1 MAQQQ
6 TQHALARSQDQFMQ
20 QNGNSLAHLEASKLR
35 IACVHS
41 GSDLAEIHFNE
52 LSAEFSFVPPQQSD
66 VILALGGDGL
76 MLHALHTHMELNKP
90 IYGMHCGTI
99 GFLMNDY
106 SKDQLVERILSAD
119 LFELH
124 PVAMKATTT
133 EGKVE
138 QALAFNEVALIRGSA
153 QSANIRVSVDGVVRL
168 EKYMGD
174 GLIVSTA
181 AGSTAY
187 NLSAHGPIIPLGAN
201 LLALTPVSPF
211 RPRRWKGAL
220 LPRASVIT
228 LENLDPRKRPL
239 LTTADSK
246 DIYDV
251 VTVSVREDQSH
262 SVKMLFDKDHSLEE
276 RIMREQFTA

>member
-1 MAQQQ
+1 
-6 TQHALARSQDQFMQ
+6 MQ
-20 QNGNSLAHLEASKLR
+20 QNGNSLKQLDAAQLK

-41 GSDLAEIHFNE
+41 GTDLAAIHFHE
-52 LSAEFSFVPPQQSD
+52 LSAEFKFVPPSESD

-76 MLHALHTHMELNKP
+76 MLQALHNHMHLNKP

-99 GFLMNDY
+99 GFLMNEY
-106 SKDQLVERILSAD
+106 SKEMLAERILSAD
-119 LFELH
+119 SFVLH
-124 PVAMKATTT
+124 PIAMKAMTT

-138 QALAFNEVALIRGSA
+138 HALAFNEVALIRGSA

-187 NLSAHGPIIPLGAN
+187 NLSAHGPIIPLGSK

-220 LPRASVIT
+220 LPHTTVIT
-228 LENLDPRKRPL
+228 IENLDPKKRPL

-246 DIYDV
+246 DIYNV
-251 VTVSVREDQSH
+251 VSVTVREDQSY
-262 SVKMLFDKDHSLEE
+262 SVQMLFDKHHSLEE
-276 RIMREQFTA
+276 RIIKEQFTA

>member
-1 MAQQQ
+1 
-6 TQHALARSQDQFMQ
+6 MQ
-20 QNGNSLAHLEASKLR
+20 QNGNSLKHLDAAQLK

-41 GSDLAEIHFNE
+41 GTDLAAIHFNE
-52 LSAEFSFVPPQQSD
+52 LSAEFKFVPPDQSD

-76 MLHALHTHMELNKP
+76 MLQALHNHMHLNKP

-99 GFLMNDY
+99 GFLMNEY
-106 SKDQLVERILSAD
+106 SKEKLAERILSAD
-119 LFELH
+119 SFVLH
-124 PVAMKATTT
+124 PIVMKAMTT
-133 EGKVE
+133 EGNVE

-187 NLSAHGPIIPLGAN
+187 NLSAHGPIIPLGSN

-220 LPRASVIT
+220 LPHTTVIT
-228 LENLDPRKRPL
+228 LENLDPKKRPL

-246 DIYDV
+246 DIYNV
-251 VTVSVREDQSH
+251 VSVTVREDQSY
-262 SVKMLFDKDHSLEE
+262 SVQMLFDKHHSLEE
-276 RIMREQFTA
+276 RIIKEQFTA

>member
-1 MAQQQ
+1 
-6 TQHALARSQDQFMQ
+6 MQ
-20 QNGNSLAHLEASKLR
+20 QNGNSLTQIEPSKLK

-41 GSDLAEIHFNE
+41 GTDLASINFHE
-52 LSAEFSFVPPQQSD
+52 LSARYAFVSPQVCD

-76 MLHALHTHMELNKP
+76 MLQALHTHMHLNKP

-106 SKDQLVERILSAD
+106 STENLAERILSAD
-119 LFELH
+119 SFVLH
-124 PVAMKATTT
+124 PIAMRASTSDGELK
-133 EGKVE
+133 E
-138 QALAFNEVALIRGSA
+138 ALAFNEVALIRGSA

-187 NLSAHGPIIPLGAN
+187 NLSAHGPIIPLGSN

-220 LPRASVIT
+220 LPHTSVIT
-228 LENLDPRKRPL
+228 LENLDPKKRPL

-251 VTVSVREDQSH
+251 VNVSVREDPSY
-262 SVKMLFDKDHSLEE
+262 SVQMLFDKDHSLEE
-276 RIMREQFTA
+276 RIIREQFTA